1 MPFPFARIYH
11 LFLLLSAIGIILL
24 ARLFYLQIFISDD
37 LAALGLLGRVQ
48 EVKMVSLRGDILARN
63 GEKLTNSIEQ
73 YNLTIFPGKYYEKE
87 GQVEEL
93 SKILSRDS
101 EDLKREIKSIVKPK
115 VIAEN
120 LSEDIIKKINQLGL
134 DGFIISKAKVRYGEN
149 IANHIV
155 GYINKSD
162 NKGVSGIEYLY
173 DDILKVADEEY
184 VAALID
190 ARSELIPG
198 LSYKKLHLPEPYGN
212 NDVRLTIDY
221 GIQKKVEEILD
232 ENKVHKAAVVV
243 MNPKTGEILSMVSRP
258 NFMPGKIEDYF
269 SAEDSPLLNRAV
281 SSYQPGSVFKLV
293 VAAAALE
300 KDIVKPKE
308 VFNDDGFIDVDGIIF
323 RGWDEKSGK
332 RKLTFEEAI
341 AYSSNPVLIQ
351 VGLKL
356 GFENL
361 KLFAQKFGFGNRT
374 DLNFPNETLGNLP
387 TNDQYHRGELAN
399 FSIGQGKCEVTPLQ
413 MACFT
418 SAIANDGSIPS
429 PKLVIEINNRHG
441 DSIKMIK
448 TKESKKIFSSKTA
461 KILKDMM
468 LGVTSYGTG
477 QAAYVKEG
485 GSAGKTGSAET
496 GKVNEKGKSINH
508 AWFVGFAPFDEP
520 EYTVVVFVE
529 DGMSGGNIAAPLFRQ
544 IIESIEKAEV
554 T

>member
-11 LFLLLSAIGIILL
+11 LFLLLATVGIILL
-24 ARLFYLQIFISDD
+24 ARLFYLQVVISDD

-48 EVKMVSLRGDILARN
+48 EVKMISLRGDILARN

-73 YNLTIFPGKYYEKE
+73 YNLTIFPGKYCNEE
-87 GQVEEL
+87 GQLDAL
-93 SKILSRDS
+93 SKILNKNTEILRS
-101 EDLKREIKSIVKPK
+101 EIKALMKPK

-120 LSEDIIKKINQLGL
+120 LSEDTVKQINQLDMQGVVV
-134 DGFIISKAKVRYGEN
+134 SKAKARYGEN
-149 IANHIV
+149 IANHVV

-162 NKGVSGIEYLY
+162 NKGVSGIEFLY
-173 DDILKVADEEY
+173 DDVLKVADEEY
-184 VAALID
+184 LAALID

-198 LSYKKLHLPEPYGN
+198 LRYKKLHLPEPYGN
-212 NDVRLTIDY
+212 NDVRLTLDY
-221 GIQKKVEEILD
+221 GIQKKVNQILD

-243 MNPKTGEILSMVSRP
+243 MDPKTGEILAMVSRP
-258 NFMPGKIEDYF
+258 DFMSGQIENYF
-269 SAEDSPLLNRAV
+269 SVEDSPLLNRAI

-300 KDIVKPKE
+300 KHIIKPKE
-308 VFNDDGFIDVDGIIF
+308 VFNDDGFINVDGIIF

-356 GFENL
+356 GLDNL
-361 KLFAQKFGFGNRT
+361 RSFAQTAGFGSLT
-374 DLNFPNETLGNLP
+374 DLDFPNETPGNLP
-387 TNDQYHRGELAN
+387 KNNQYHRGELAN

-418 SAIANDGSIPS
+418 SAIAHEGLMPS
-429 PKLVIEINNRHG
+429 PKIVIQVNDRYGN
-441 DSIKMIK
+441 SIEVIK
-448 TKESKKIFSSKTA
+448 EKESKQIFSSQTA
-461 KILKDMM
+461 KLLKEMM
-468 LGVTSYGTG
+468 LGVTTYGTG
-477 QAAYVKEG
+477 QAAYIKDG

-496 GKVNEKGKSINH
+496 GKVNEKEQSINH
-508 AWFVGFAPFDEP
+508 AWFVGFAPFDQP
-520 EYTVVVFVE
+520 KYTVVVFVE

-544 IIESIEKAEV
+544 IVESIEKG
-554 T
+554 